1 MKLCIPS
8 RDDRGLESE
17 TVGHF
22 GRAPFFTI
30 VDTESGQIDTR
41 ANPNCH
47 THPGVCQH
55 VDTLRALGVDAVA
68 GAGVGRRA
76 WQGLHDAGIEVYAS
90 PAPHVADVVEA
101 VKAGTVEA
109 MNENAACGGHGH
121 GHGHGH
127 GQSHGHGHGHGE
139 GHQHEKGHG
148 AGRGRCRT
156 HGGGGGRG
164 GGRHRDRQRVRGD

>member
-22 GRAPFFTI
+22 GRAPYFTI
-30 VDTESGQIDTR
+30 VDTESGHIDSR
-41 ANPNCH
+41 PNPSCH

-68 GAGVGRRA
+68 GVGVGRRA

-90 PAPHVADVVEA
+90 PAPRVGDVVEA
-101 VKAGTVEA
+101 VKAGTVDA
-109 MNENAACGGHGH
+109 MDESAACGGHRH
-121 GHGHGH
+121 G
-127 GQSHGHGHGHGE
+127 HGHGHGHGE
-139 GHQHEKGHG
+139 GHHHHEEGHG
-148 AGRGRCRT
+148 AGRGRCRSQ
-156 HGGGGGRG
+156 GGGGGRG
-164 GGRHRDRQRVRGD
+164 GGRRRDRQRVRGD